1 MRTWSHDSIG
11 CKVIFM
17 CVNSVIKFKIY
28 AYLVRVVDLGT
39 ALDYVNVDGSVVAT
53 MLLGWR

>member
-1 MRTWSHDSIG
+1 
-11 CKVIFM
+11 M

-28 AYLVRVVDLGT
+28 AYLVRATDLGT
-39 ALDYVNVDGSVVAT
+39 ALDYVNVDGGVVAT